1 MGQNGDMHYLI
12 TGHTGFKGT
21 WLAAM
26 LLEMG
31 HEISGVA
38 LEPENGGIF
47 SQSNFSN
54 RLLNDIR
61 QDIRDFDA
69 LDRIVKSIR
78 PDVIVHLAAQP
89 LVRRSYLD
97 PVTTFETNVNGTLNL
112 LRSISTSDSVKA
124 SLIITTDKVYRNTG
138 QASGYRETD
147 PLGGDDPYSAS
158 KSMADLLTQA
168 WVKSFPGAPIAIARA
183 GNVIGGGD
191 VSEDRLLPDAL
202 RAFDSNKPLT
212 LRYPDAVRPW
222 QHVMDCLEGYIL
234 LIEKLLDGKGVSEW
248 NFGPGIESFVSVKN
262 VIDIAQAKWGNPS
275 SVLISTAQDLH
286 EANLLALD
294 STKAETHLNWRN
306 KLNFSQAVEW
316 TLDWEQATRS
326 GQDAFQVTVDQ
337 IRKFKKLT

>member
-1 MGQNGDMHYLI
+1 MGQNGGMHYLI

-168 WVKSFPGAPIAIARA
+168 WVKSFQEP
-183 GNVIGGGD
+183 
-191 VSEDRLLPDAL
+191 LLQSLELVMSSAVGMYL
-202 RAFDSNKPLT
+202 KTGSCLT
-212 LRYPDAVRPW
+212 LFA
-222 QHVMDCLEGYIL
+222 L
-234 LIEKLLDGKGVSEW
+234 
-248 NFGPGIESFVSVKN
+248 
-262 VIDIAQAKWGNPS
+262 
-275 SVLISTAQDLH
+275 STPTSH
-286 EANLLALD
+286 
-294 STKAETHLNWRN
+294 
-306 KLNFSQAVEW
+306 
-316 TLDWEQATRS
+316 
-326 GQDAFQVTVDQ
+326 
-337 IRKFKKLT
+337 